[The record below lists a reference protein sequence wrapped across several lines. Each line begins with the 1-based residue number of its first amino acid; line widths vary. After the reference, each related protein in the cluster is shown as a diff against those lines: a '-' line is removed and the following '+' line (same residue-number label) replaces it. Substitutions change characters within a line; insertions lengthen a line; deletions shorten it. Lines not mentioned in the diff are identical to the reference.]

1 MSVASS
7 NGTSLLMC
15 CVKQMWQ
22 AIQCEGSTASHVQS
36 VWLMEKLSF
45 ALFVIIC
52 SCLLSPVLII
62 LYVRNRKCRTLCDL
76 EAYGWSLPANHLL
89 AETVL
94 LKAVHFQHLVSYV
107 GLSQHMLDIT
117 RVMTG
122 SFVQSP
128 SQSTVLHDSLGHREL
143 NHKHIL
149 FL

>member
-1 MSVASS
+1 M
-7 NGTSLLMC
+7 
-15 CVKQMWQ
+15 
-22 AIQCEGSTASHVQS
+22 
-36 VWLMEKLSF
+36 F
-45 ALFVIIC
+45 
-52 SCLLSPVLII
+52 I
-62 LYVRNRKCRTLCDL
+62 LYCTD
-76 EAYGWSLPANHLL
+76 HLL

-107 GLSQHMLDIT
+107 GLSQHLLDIT

-128 SQSTVLHDSLGHREL
+128 SQSTVLHDSLGHRKL